1 MATVIKPEF
10 LYGDLKDKY
19 VAKAHLYADSSKV
32 LYYDSTKKISVSK
45 AELLDLASKGLVA
58 VVDTDVFFPVSYKTD
73 GASVTCMDTAG
84 SAATYT
90 AKDRTEE

>member
-19 VAKAHLYADSSKV
+19 VAKVHLYADSSKA
-32 LYYDSTKKISVSK
+32 LYYDSTKKAGVSK

-58 VVDTDVFFPVSYKTD
+58 IVDTDVYFPVSYKTD
-73 GASVTCMDTAG
+73 GASVTCMDASG

-90 AKDRTEE
+90 AKVQAEE

>member
-19 VAKAHLYADSSKV
+19 VAKVRLYADSSKV

-58 VVDTDVFFPVSYKTD
+58 IIDTDVYFPVSYKTD
-73 GASVTCMDTAG
+73 GTSVTCMDASG

-90 AKDRTEE
+90 AKVQAEE

>member
-19 VAKAHLYADSSKV
+19 VAKVHLYADGSKV
-32 LYYDSTKKISVSK
+32 LYYDSTKKVGVSK

-58 VVDTDVFFPVSYKTD
+58 IIDTDVYFPVSYKTD
-73 GASVTCMDTAG
+73 GTSVTCFGAEG

-90 AKDRTEE
+90 AKVQAEE

>member
-1 MATVIKPEF
+1 MATVIKPEI

-19 VAKAHLYADSSKV
+19 VAKVHLYADESKV

-58 VVDTDVFFPVSYKTD
+58 IIDTDVYFPVSYKTD
-73 GASVTCMDTAG
+73 GTSVTCMDGEG

-90 AKDRTEE
+90 AKDRVEE

>member
-1 MATVIKPEF
+1 MATVIKPDVI
-10 LYGDLKDKY
+10 YGDLKDKY
-19 VAKAHLYADSSKV
+19 VSKVHLYADSSKV

-58 VVDTDVFFPVSYKTD
+58 VVDTDIYFPVSYKTD
-73 GASVTCMDTAG
+73 GASVTCYGAEG

-90 AKDRTEE
+90 AKDRDEE